1 MKKFRKTLSIILRV
15 LIIIIILLG
24 IMTLAINL
32 YMINY
37 AKEYILTEDELSS
50 SNVDCVTVLGASVKS
65 NGTPSN
71 MLEDRLN
78 EGVILYN
85 IGVSNRIIMSGDHK
99 SDSYDEVNTMK
110 NYAIEHKIPSS
121 NIFMDHAGLNTYDSM
136 YRLKNIF
143 EVNTTIIVTQD
154 YHLYRAIYIAR
165 ELGIEAYGVTSNPRE
180 YKGQIYRDMREVL
193 ARVKDYF
200 KVILKPKSIVTG
212 DTISVFGDGDST
224 NDK

>member
-1 MKKFRKTLSIILRV
+1 MKKFRKTLSIILRI

-37 AKEYILTEDELSS
+37 SKDYILTEDNLSS
-50 SNVDCVTVLGASVKS
+50 KNVDCITVLGASVKS
-65 NGTPSN
+65 NGTPSK

-99 SDSYDEVNTMK
+99 SDNYDEVNTMK
-110 NYAIEHKIPSS
+110 NYAIEKGIPSS
-121 NIFMDHAGLNTYDSM
+121 SIFMDHAGLNTYDSM
-136 YRLKNIF
+136 YRLENVF

-165 ELGIEAYGVTSNPRE
+165 ELGIDAYGVASNPRE
-180 YKGQIYRDMREVL
+180 YSGQFYRDMREVL

-200 KVILKPKSIVTG
+200 NVILGQKSKVTG
-212 DTISVFGDGDST
+212 ETISVFGDGDST

>member
-1 MKKFRKTLSIILRV
+1 MKKFRKTLSIILRI

-50 SNVDCVTVLGASVKS
+50 RNVDCITVLGASVKS

-99 SDSYDEVNTMK
+99 SDNYDEVK
-110 NYAIEHKIPSS
+110 ELVEKYNYKITIINVSTFDEAIEKLR
-121 NIFMDHAGLNTYDSM
+121 M
-136 YRLKNIF
+136 
-143 EVNTTIIVTQD
+143 
-154 YHLYRAIYIAR
+154 
-165 ELGIEAYGVTSNPRE
+165 
-180 YKGQIYRDMREVL
+180 
-193 ARVKDYF
+193 
-200 KVILKPKSIVTG
+200 
-212 DTISVFGDGDST
+212 
-224 NDK
+224 

>member
-1 MKKFRKTLSIILRV
+1 MKKFKKTLSIILRI
-15 LIIIIILLG
+15 LIIIIIILG

-37 AKEYILTEDELSS
+37 AKDFILTEDELSTK
-50 SNVDCVTVLGASVKS
+50 NVDCITVLGASVKS

-85 IGVSNRIIMSGDHK
+85 IGVSNRIMMSGDHK

-110 NYAIEHKIPSS
+110 SYAIEKGIPSS
-121 NIFMDHAGLNTYDSM
+121 SIFMDHAGLNTYDSM

-143 EVNTTIIVTQD
+143 EVNTTVIVTQD

-165 ELGIEAYGVTSNPRE
+165 ELGIEAYGVASNPRE
-180 YKGQIYRDMREVL
+180 YSGQFYRDMREIL

-200 KVILKPKSIVTG
+200 NVILEPKSKVAG
-212 DTISVFGDGDST
+212 ETISVFGDGDST

>member
-1 MKKFRKTLSIILRV
+1 MKKFKKTLSIILRI
-15 LIIIIILLG
+15 LIIVIILLG
-24 IMTLAINL
+24 IMTLAINV

-37 AKEYILTEDELSS
+37 AKEFILTEDELN
-50 SNVDCVTVLGASVKS
+50 SNSVDCITVLGASVKS

-71 MLEDRLN
+71 MLEDRLD
-78 EGVILYN
+78 ESVVLYN
-85 IGVSNRIIMSGDHK
+85 LAVSNRIIMSGDHK

-110 NYAIEHKIPSS
+110 SYAIAQGIPSS
-121 NIFMDHAGLNTYDSM
+121 SIFMDHAGLNTYDSM

-143 EVNTTIIVTQD
+143 EVNKTVIVTQD

-165 ELGIEAYGVTSNPRE
+165 ELGIEAYGVASNPRE
-180 YKGQIYRDMREVL
+180 YSGQFYRDMREIL

-200 KVILKPKSIVTG
+200 KVILEPESIVTG
-212 DTISVFGDGDST
+212 ETISVFGDGDST